1 MKIRFSAEVESSLVA
16 GMPILALEST
26 IIAHGM
32 PHPDNVEFA
41 LESESI
47 CRQQGVVPA
56 TIAVIKGECCVGLEK
71 AQIEFIAKDA
81 STKKVSRREL
91 GIAIAK
97 KWSGGTTVSA
107 TMHIANQSG
116 LSVFSTGGIG
126 GVHRGAEKTFDVSQD
141 LISLSQ
147 IPMVVVSAGAKAVLD
162 LPKTLESL
170 EALGIPVLG
179 FETNEFPAFYSR
191 NSGLRGLLRIESPG
205 EAAHVYRKNMDT
217 GLSAS
222 TLVVNPVPEKD
233 EIPNNEIEKITYG
246 AIKYAREKKI
256 KGKGLTPFLLKEI
269 MKITGGRSLRAN
281 KSLAINN
288 VNLGIQISK
297 ELFSGC

>member
-1 MKIRFSAEVESSLVA
+1 M
-16 GMPILALEST
+16 ALEST
-26 IIAHGM
+26 IISHGM

-41 LESESI
+41 LKAEFI

-56 TIAVIKGECCVGLEK
+56 TIAVVNGECCVGLK
-71 AQIEFIAKDA
+71 RAQIESIAKDP

-91 GIAIAK
+91 GLAIAK
-97 KWSGGTTVSA
+97 RWSGGTTVSA
-107 TMHIANQSG
+107 TLHIAHQSG
-116 LSVFSTGGIG
+116 ISVFSTGGIG

-141 LISLSQ
+141 LTALSQ

-162 LPKTLESL
+162 LDKTLEAL
-170 EALGIPVLG
+170 EALGVPVLG

-191 NSGLRGLLRIESPG
+191 NSGLFGLLRIDGPG
-205 EAAHVYRKNMDT
+205 EAAHVYRKNMEV

-233 EIPNNEIEKITYG
+233 EIPYNEIEKITYG

-256 KGKGLTPFLLKEI
+256 KGKNLTPFLLKEVV
-269 MKITGGRSLRAN
+269 KKTEGRGLETN
-281 KSLAINN
+281 KALAINN

-297 ELFSGC
+297 ELS

>member
-162 LPKTLESL
+162 LPKTLEAL
-170 EALGIPVLG
+170 ETLGIPVLG

-191 NSGLRGLLRIESPG
+191 NSGLCGLLRIESPR
-205 EAAHVYRKNMDT
+205 EAAHVYRKNIET
-217 GLSAS
+217 GLNMS

-233 EIPNNEIEKITYG
+233 EIPDNEIENIICG

-256 KGKGLTPFLLKEI
+256 KGKDLTPFLLKEI
-269 MKITGGRSLRAN
+269 VKKTDGRSLETN
-281 KSLAINN
+281 KALAINN

-297 ELFSGC
+297 ELS

>member
-1 MKIRFSAEVESSLVA
+1 MKIRFSTEVESSLISGKPV
-16 GMPILALEST
+16 LALEST
-26 IIAHGM
+26 IISHGM

-41 LESESI
+41 LKAESI

-56 TIAVIKGECCVGLEK
+56 TIAVVNGECCVGLEK
-71 AQIEFIAKDA
+71 AQIESIAKDP

-91 GIAIAK
+91 GLAIAK
-97 KWSGGTTVSA
+97 RWSGGTTVSA
-107 TMHIANQSG
+107 TLHIAHQSG
-116 LSVFSTGGIG
+116 ISVFSTGGIG

-141 LISLSQ
+141 LTALSQ

-162 LPKTLESL
+162 LDKTLEAL
-170 EALGIPVLG
+170 EALGVPVLG

-191 NSGLRGLLRIESPG
+191 NSGLFGLLRIEGPG
-205 EAAHVYRKNMDT
+205 EAAHVYRKNMEV

-233 EIPNNEIEKITYG
+233 EIPYNEIEKITYG

-256 KGKGLTPFLLKEI
+256 KGKDLTPFLLKEVV
-269 MKITGGRSLRAN
+269 KKTEGRGLETN
-281 KSLAINN
+281 KALAINN

-297 ELFSGC
+297 ELT

>member
-1 MKIRFSAEVESSLVA
+1 MKIRFSLEVESSLVA
-16 GMPILALEST
+16 GMPVLALEST

-107 TMHIANQSG
+107 TMHIAHQSG
-116 LSVFSTGGIG
+116 LSVISTGGIG

-147 IPMVVVSAGAKAVLD
+147 IPMIVVSAGAKAVLD
-162 LPKTLESL
+162 LPKTLEAL
-170 EALGIPVLG
+170 ETLGIPVLG

-191 NSGLRGLLRIESPG
+191 NSGLCGLLRIESPR
-205 EAAHVYRKNMDT
+205 EAAHVYRKNIET
-217 GLSAS
+217 GLNMS

-233 EIPNNEIEKITYG
+233 EIPDNEIENIICG

-256 KGKGLTPFLLKEI
+256 KGKDLTPFLLKEI
-269 MKITGGRSLRAN
+269 VKKTDGRSLETN
-281 KSLAINN
+281 KALAINN

-297 ELFSGC
+297 ELS

>member
-16 GMPILALEST
+16 GMPVLALEST

-56 TIAVIKGECCVGLEK
+56 IIAVIKGECCVGLEK

-107 TMHIANQSG
+107 TMHIAHQSG
-116 LSVFSTGGIG
+116 LSVISTGGIG

-147 IPMVVVSAGAKAVLD
+147 IPMIVVSAGAKAVLD
-162 LPKTLESL
+162 LPKTLEAL
-170 EALGIPVLG
+170 ETLGIPVLG

-191 NSGLRGLLRIESPG
+191 NSGLCGLLRIESPR
-205 EAAHVYRKNMDT
+205 EAAHVYRKNIET
-217 GLSAS
+217 GLNMS

-233 EIPNNEIEKITYG
+233 EIPDNEIENIICG
-246 AIKYAREKKI
+246 AIKYAREKEI
-256 KGKGLTPFLLKEI
+256 KGKDLTPFLLKEI
-269 MKITGGRSLRAN
+269 VKKTDGRSLETN
-281 KSLAINN
+281 KALAINN

-297 ELFSGC
+297 ELS

>member
-1 MKIRFSAEVESSLVA
+1 M
-16 GMPILALEST
+16 ALEST
-26 IIAHGM
+26 IISHGM

-41 LESESI
+41 LKAEFI

-56 TIAVIKGECCVGLEK
+56 TIAVVNGECCVGLEK
-71 AQIEFIAKDA
+71 AQLESIAKDP

-91 GIAIAK
+91 GLAIAK
-97 KWSGGTTVSA
+97 RWSGGTTVSA
-107 TMHIANQSG
+107 TLHIAHQSG
-116 LSVFSTGGIG
+116 ISVFSTGGIG

-141 LISLSQ
+141 LTALSQ

-162 LPKTLESL
+162 LDKTLEAL
-170 EALGIPVLG
+170 EALGVPVLG

-191 NSGLRGLLRIESPG
+191 NSGLFGLLRIDGPG
-205 EAAHVYRKNMDT
+205 EAAHVYRKNMEV

-233 EIPNNEIEKITYG
+233 EIPYNEIEKITYG

-256 KGKGLTPFLLKEI
+256 KGKNLTPFLLKEVV
-269 MKITGGRSLRAN
+269 KKTEGRGLETN
-281 KSLAINN
+281 KALAINN
-288 VNLGIQISK
+288 VNLGIQISR
-297 ELFSGC
+297 ELS

>member
-16 GMPILALEST
+16 GMPVLALEST

-147 IPMVVVSAGAKAVLD
+147 IPMIVVSAGAKAVLD
-162 LPKTLESL
+162 LPKTLEAL
-170 EALGIPVLG
+170 ETLGIPVLG

-191 NSGLRGLLRIESPG
+191 NSGLCGLLRIESPR
-205 EAAHVYRKNMDT
+205 EAAHVYRKNIET
-217 GLSAS
+217 GLNMS

-233 EIPNNEIEKITYG
+233 EIPDNEIENIICG

-256 KGKGLTPFLLKEI
+256 KGKDLTPFLLKEI
-269 MKITGGRSLRAN
+269 VKKTDGRSLETN
-281 KSLAINN
+281 KALAINN

-297 ELFSGC
+297 ELS

>member
-1 MKIRFSAEVESSLVA
+1 MKIHFSTEVESSLIEGKPV
-16 GMPILALEST
+16 LALEST

-32 PHPDNVEFA
+32 PHPDNIEFA
-41 LESESI
+41 LKAESI

-56 TIAVIKGECCVGLEK
+56 TIAVVKGECCVGLER
-71 AQIEFIAKDA
+71 AQIESIAKDA
-81 STKKVSRREL
+81 FTKKVSRREL

-97 KWSGGTTVSA
+97 RWSGGTTVSA
-107 TMHIANQSG
+107 TMHIDHQSG

-141 LISLSQ
+141 LIALSQ

-162 LPKTLESL
+162 LPKTLEAL
-170 EALGIPVLG
+170 ETLGIPVLG

-191 NSGLRGLLRIESPG
+191 NSGLCGLLYIESPG
-205 EAAHVYRKNMDT
+205 EAVHVFRKNMEA

-233 EIPNNEIEKITYG
+233 EIPDNEIEKFIYG
-246 AIKYAREKKI
+246 AIKCAREKKI
-256 KGKGLTPFLLKEI
+256 KGKDLTPFLLKEI
-269 MKITGGRSLRAN
+269 MKNTGGRGLETN
-281 KSLAINN
+281 KALAINN

-297 ELFSGC
+297 ELS

>member
-16 GMPILALEST
+16 GMPVLALEST

-41 LESESI
+41 LESEFV

-107 TMHIANQSG
+107 TMHIAHQSG
-116 LSVFSTGGIG
+116 LSVISTGGIG
-126 GVHRGAEKTFDVSQD
+126 GVHRGAEKSFDVSQD

-162 LPKTLESL
+162 LPKTLEAL
-170 EALGIPVLG
+170 ETLGIPVLG

-191 NSGLRGLLRIESPG
+191 NSGLCGLLRIESPR
-205 EAAHVYRKNMDT
+205 EAAHVYRKNIET
-217 GLSAS
+217 GLNMS

-233 EIPNNEIEKITYG
+233 EIPDNEIENIICG

-256 KGKGLTPFLLKEI
+256 KGKDLTPFLLKEI
-269 MKITGGRSLRAN
+269 VKKTDGRSLETN
-281 KSLAINN
+281 KALAINN

-297 ELFSGC
+297 ELS

>member
-1 MKIRFSAEVESSLVA
+1 M
-16 GMPILALEST
+16 ALEST
-26 IIAHGM
+26 IISHGM

-41 LESESI
+41 LKAEFI

-56 TIAVIKGECCVGLEK
+56 TIAVVNGECCVGLEK
-71 AQIEFIAKDA
+71 AQLESIAKDP

-91 GIAIAK
+91 GLAIAK
-97 KWSGGTTVSA
+97 RWSGGTTVSA
-107 TMHIANQSG
+107 TLHIAHQSG
-116 LSVFSTGGIG
+116 ISVFSTGGIG

-141 LISLSQ
+141 LTALSQ

-162 LPKTLESL
+162 LDKTLEAL
-170 EALGIPVLG
+170 EALGVPVLG

-191 NSGLRGLLRIESPG
+191 NSGLFGLLRIDGPG
-205 EAAHVYRKNMDT
+205 EAAHVYRKNMEV

-222 TLVVNPVPEKD
+222 TLVVNPVPKKD
-233 EIPNNEIEKITYG
+233 EIPYNEIEKITYG

-256 KGKGLTPFLLKEI
+256 KGKNLTPFLLKEVV
-269 MKITGGRSLRAN
+269 KKTEGRGLETN
-281 KSLAINN
+281 KALAINN

-297 ELFSGC
+297 ELS

>member
-1 MKIRFSAEVESSLVA
+1 M
-16 GMPILALEST
+16 ALEST
-26 IIAHGM
+26 IISHGM
-32 PHPDNVEFA
+32 PHPDNIEFA
-41 LESESI
+41 LKAEFI

-56 TIAVIKGECCVGLEK
+56 TIAVVNGECCVGLEK
-71 AQIEFIAKDA
+71 AQLESIAKDP

-91 GIAIAK
+91 GLAIAK
-97 KWSGGTTVSA
+97 RWSGGTTVSA
-107 TMHIANQSG
+107 TLHIAHQSG
-116 LSVFSTGGIG
+116 ISVFSTGGIG

-141 LISLSQ
+141 LTALSQ

-162 LPKTLESL
+162 LDKTLEAL
-170 EALGIPVLG
+170 EALGVPVLG

-191 NSGLRGLLRIESPG
+191 NSGLFGLLRIDGPG
-205 EAAHVYRKNMDT
+205 EAAHVYRKNMEV

-233 EIPNNEIEKITYG
+233 EIPYNEIEKITYG

-256 KGKGLTPFLLKEI
+256 KGKNLTPFLLKEVV
-269 MKITGGRSLRAN
+269 KKTEGRGLETN
-281 KSLAINN
+281 KALALNN

-297 ELFSGC
+297 ELS

>member
-16 GMPILALEST
+16 GMPVLALEST

-107 TMHIANQSG
+107 TMHIAHQSG
-116 LSVFSTGGIG
+116 LSVISTGGIG

-147 IPMVVVSAGAKAVLD
+147 IPMIVVSAGAKAVLD
-162 LPKTLESL
+162 LPKTLEAL
-170 EALGIPVLG
+170 ETLGIPVLG

-191 NSGLRGLLRIESPG
+191 NSGLCGLLRIESPR
-205 EAAHVYRKNMDT
+205 EAAHVYRKNIET
-217 GLSAS
+217 GLNMS

-233 EIPNNEIEKITYG
+233 EIPDNEIENIICG

-256 KGKGLTPFLLKEI
+256 KGKDLTPFLLKEI
-269 MKITGGRSLRAN
+269 VKNTDGRSLETN
-281 KSLAINN
+281 KALAINN

-297 ELFSGC
+297 ELS

>member
-1 MKIRFSAEVESSLVA
+1 MKIRFSAEVESSLISGRPV
-16 GMPILALEST
+16 LALEST
-26 IIAHGM
+26 IITHGM

-41 LESESI
+41 LEAESI

-56 TIAVIKGECCVGLEK
+56 TIAIVKGECCVGLK
-71 AQIEFIAKDA
+71 KTQIEFIAKDA
-81 STKKVSRREL
+81 SAKKVSRREL

-97 KWSGGTTVSA
+97 KWNGGTTVSA
-107 TMHIANQSG
+107 TMHIAYESG
-116 LSVFSTGGIG
+116 LSVLSTGGIG
-126 GVHRGAEKTFDVSQD
+126 GVHRGAEKTFDISQD
-141 LISLSQ
+141 LIALSQ

>member
-16 GMPILALEST
+16 GMPVLALEST

-56 TIAVIKGECCVGLEK
+56 IIAVIKGECCVGLEK

-107 TMHIANQSG
+107 TMHIAHQSG
-116 LSVFSTGGIG
+116 LSVVSTGGIG

-147 IPMVVVSAGAKAVLD
+147 IPMIVVSAGAKAVLD
-162 LPKTLESL
+162 LPKTLEAL
-170 EALGIPVLG
+170 ETLGIPVLG

-191 NSGLRGLLRIESPG
+191 NSGLCGLLRIESPR
-205 EAAHVYRKNMDT
+205 EAAHVYRKNIET
-217 GLSAS
+217 GLNMS

-233 EIPNNEIEKITYG
+233 EIPDNEIENIICG

-256 KGKGLTPFLLKEI
+256 KGKDLTPFLLKEI
-269 MKITGGRSLRAN
+269 VKKTDGRSLETN
-281 KSLAINN
+281 KALAINN

-297 ELFSGC
+297 ELS

>member
-16 GMPILALEST
+16 GMPVLALEST

-107 TMHIANQSG
+107 TMHIAHQSG
-116 LSVFSTGGIG
+116 LSVISTGGIG

-162 LPKTLESL
+162 LPKTLEAL
-170 EALGIPVLG
+170 ETLGIPVLG

-191 NSGLRGLLRIESPG
+191 NSGLCGLLRIESPR
-205 EAAHVYRKNMDT
+205 EAAHVYRKNIET
-217 GLSAS
+217 GLNMS

-233 EIPNNEIEKITYG
+233 EIPDNEIENIICG

-256 KGKGLTPFLLKEI
+256 KGKDLTPFLLKEI
-269 MKITGGRSLRAN
+269 VKKTDGRSLETN
-281 KSLAINN
+281 KALAINN
-288 VNLGIQISK
+288 VNLGIQILK
-297 ELFSGC
+297 ELS

>member
-16 GMPILALEST
+16 GMPVLALEST

-56 TIAVIKGECCVGLEK
+56 IIAVIKGECCVGLEK
-71 AQIEFIAKDA
+71 AQIEFIAKNA

-107 TMHIANQSG
+107 TMHIAHQSG
-116 LSVFSTGGIG
+116 LSVISTGGIG

-147 IPMVVVSAGAKAVLD
+147 IPMIVVSAGAKAVLD
-162 LPKTLESL
+162 LPKTLEAL
-170 EALGIPVLG
+170 ETLGIPVLG

-191 NSGLRGLLRIESPG
+191 NSGLCGLLRIESPR
-205 EAAHVYRKNMDT
+205 EAAHVYRKNIET
-217 GLSAS
+217 GLNMS

-233 EIPNNEIEKITYG
+233 EIPDNEIENIICG

-256 KGKGLTPFLLKEI
+256 KGKDLTPFLLKEI
-269 MKITGGRSLRAN
+269 VKKTDGRSLETN
-281 KSLAINN
+281 KALAINN

-297 ELFSGC
+297 ELS

>member
-1 MKIRFSAEVESSLVA
+1 MKICFSAEVESSLVA
-16 GMPILALEST
+16 GMPVLALEST

-56 TIAVIKGECCVGLEK
+56 IIAVIKGECCVGLEK

-107 TMHIANQSG
+107 TMHIAHQSG
-116 LSVFSTGGIG
+116 LSVISTGGIG

-147 IPMVVVSAGAKAVLD
+147 IPMIVVSAGAKAVLD
-162 LPKTLESL
+162 LPKTLEAL
-170 EALGIPVLG
+170 ETLGIPVLG

-191 NSGLRGLLRIESPG
+191 NSGLCGLLRIESPR
-205 EAAHVYRKNMDT
+205 EAAHVYRKNIET
-217 GLSAS
+217 GLNMS

-233 EIPNNEIEKITYG
+233 EIPDNEIENIICG

-256 KGKGLTPFLLKEI
+256 KGKDLTPFLLKEI
-269 MKITGGRSLRAN
+269 VKKTDGRSLETN
-281 KSLAINN
+281 KALAINN

-297 ELFSGC
+297 ELS

>member
-16 GMPILALEST
+16 GMPVLALEST

-56 TIAVIKGECCVGLEK
+56 TIAVIRGVCCVGLEK

-107 TMHIANQSG
+107 TMHIAHQSG
-116 LSVFSTGGIG
+116 LSVLSTGGIG

-147 IPMVVVSAGAKAVLD
+147 IPMIVVSAGAKAVLD
-162 LPKTLESL
+162 LPKTLEAL
-170 EALGIPVLG
+170 ETLGVPVLG

-191 NSGLRGLLRIESPG
+191 NSGLCGLLRIESPR
-205 EAAHVYRKNMDT
+205 EAAHVYRKNIET
-217 GLSAS
+217 GLNMS

-233 EIPNNEIEKITYG
+233 EIPDNEIENIICG

-256 KGKGLTPFLLKEI
+256 KGKDLTPFLLKEI
-269 MKITGGRSLRAN
+269 VKKTDGRSLETN
-281 KSLAINN
+281 KALAINN

-297 ELFSGC
+297 ELS

>member
-16 GMPILALEST
+16 GMPVLALEST

-56 TIAVIKGECCVGLEK
+56 IIAVIKGECCVGLEK

-107 TMHIANQSG
+107 TMHIAHQSG
-116 LSVFSTGGIG
+116 LSVISTGGIG

-147 IPMVVVSAGAKAVLD
+147 IPMIVVSAGAKAVLD
-162 LPKTLESL
+162 LPKTLEAL
-170 EALGIPVLG
+170 ETLGIPVLG

-191 NSGLRGLLRIESPG
+191 NSGLCGLLRIESPR
-205 EAAHVYRKNMDT
+205 EAAHVYRKNIET
-217 GLSAS
+217 GLNMS

-233 EIPNNEIEKITYG
+233 EIPDNEIENIICG

-256 KGKGLTPFLLKEI
+256 KGKDLTPFLLKEI
-269 MKITGGRSLRAN
+269 VKKTDGRSLETN
-281 KSLAINN
+281 KALAINN

-297 ELFSGC
+297 ELS